1 MRLKIRTLIKINAD
15 AVIIVD
21 FKDKNTN
28 ASTVVK
34 NLNWFNDDKLK

>member
-1 MRLKIRTLIKINAD
+1 MRLKIKTLIKINAD

-28 ASTVVK
+28 ASTVV